1 MRTIVLSTSMSL
13 IPCLTLAAQ
22 VAVAGVLRRPEALPD
37 TSTVDF
43 AAKRIAVAKFHEAMR
58 RTVSITAD
66 GTIKNLVKTGEDK
79 SPAAGSVGFVLTGRQ
94 HRISGFATVASS
106 IDTLKGT
113 EEKTFG
119 RALLTPGAV
128 GKGSS
133 VTLEF
138 QLRDAVKGSHYLND
152 QHAVRFYA
160 GATKNTWQA
169 DTGAAK
175 TVRDLTIVSGGA
187 RYGWWTSE
195 SAVVKGDTNT
205 FIFGVEGGATLRSIA
220 GDALNDNDFS
230 LKTIGTKKTVF
241 VGPELNMFFQ
251 IRAFY
256 VNAHLPIL
264 FNLGDSKKV
273 DGLTGAQLIVN
284 VGLQTS
290 LITF

>member
-1 MRTIVLSTSMSL
+1 MRTIVLSISMCVV
-13 IPCLTLAAQ
+13 PCLTLTAQ
-22 VAVAGVLRRPEALPD
+22 VAVAGVLRRPEVAPD
-37 TSTVDF
+37 TTLGDSVQQRL
-43 AAKRIAVAKFHEAMR
+43 AREKVRELKR

-66 GTIKNLVKTGEDK
+66 GTIKNLVKTGEEK
-79 SPAAGSVGFVLTGRQ
+79 SPAAGSVGFVLTGVH
-94 HRISGFATVASS
+94 HRISGFTTVASS

-133 VTLEF
+133 VTVEV
-138 QLRDAVKGSHYLND
+138 QWRDAVKRSPYAND

-205 FIFGVEGGATLRSIA
+205 FILGVEGGATLRSIA
-220 GDALNDNDFS
+220 GDALNDDDFS
-230 LKTIGTKKTVF
+230 LRTIGTKKTVF

-256 VNAHLPIL
+256 VNAHLPIC
-264 FNLGDSKKV
+264 SISVTRKRW
-273 DGLTGAQLIVN
+273 TA
-284 VGLQTS
+284 
-290 LITF
+290 

>member
-1 MRTIVLSTSMSL
+1 MRTILFTVSMSA

-22 VAVAGVLRRPEALPD
+22 VAVAGVLPRSKPEENVAPD
-37 TSTVDF
+37 AQKAEVN
-43 AAKRIAVAKFHEAMR
+43 R

-66 GTIKNLVKTGEDK
+66 GAIKNIVKSGEEK
-79 SPAAGSVGFVLTGRQ
+79 SPAAGSIGFVLTGLH
-94 HRISGFATVASS
+94 HRISGFTTVASS

-113 EEKTFG
+113 DQKTFG
-119 RALLTPGAV
+119 RALLTPGSV

-138 QLRDAVKGSHYLND
+138 QWRDTVKSRYKND
-152 QHAVRFYA
+152 QQAFRFYA
-160 GATKNTWQA
+160 SATKNTWQA

-205 FIFGVEGGATLRSIA
+205 FILGVEAGATLRSIA
-220 GDALNDNDFS
+220 GDALNDDDFS

-264 FNLGDSKKV
+264 FNFGDSKKV
-273 DGLTGAQLIVN
+273 DGLTGAQLTVN
-284 VGLQTS
+284 VGLQTP
-290 LITF
+290 LISF